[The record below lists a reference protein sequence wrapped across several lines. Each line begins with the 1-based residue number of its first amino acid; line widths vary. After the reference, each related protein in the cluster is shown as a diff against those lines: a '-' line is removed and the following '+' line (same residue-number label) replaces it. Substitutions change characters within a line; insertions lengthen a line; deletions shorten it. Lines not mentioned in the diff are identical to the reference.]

1 MYAPGFQSPGN
12 LNYAGY
18 CAYVQES
25 LPPET
30 PYLYGLHPNAEI
42 GFLAQTSEHMFQAV
56 LEMQPRDTSGGG
68 GGGITQEEKV
78 RDLSKHVYVCYTSSI
93 VWPQCNVCLADWLAE
108 YIGPCVV
115 E

>member
-12 LNYAGY
+12 LDYVGY
-18 CAYVQES
+18 CSYVQES

-42 GFLAQTSEHMFQAV
+42 GFLAQTSEHMFQTV

-68 GGGITQEEKV
+68 GGGITREEKV
-78 RDLSKHVYVCYTSSI
+78 CGLSLPVYVYQQEFEVLS
-93 VWPQCNVCLADWLAE
+93 VG
-108 YIGPCVV
+108 YI
-115 E
+115 